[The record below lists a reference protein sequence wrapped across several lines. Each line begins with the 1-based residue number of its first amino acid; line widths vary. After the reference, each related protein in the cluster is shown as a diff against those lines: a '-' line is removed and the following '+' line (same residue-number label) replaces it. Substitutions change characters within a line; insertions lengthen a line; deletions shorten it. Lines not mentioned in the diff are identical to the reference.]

1 MKILVADD
9 HPVVRL
15 GVVHILTKALK
26 GAAVEEVSNARQ
38 LLQQLRKGPW
48 DLLLLD
54 LSLPGRNG
62 LDALKDIKDQYP
74 KLPVLVLSMHSESE
88 FGVRALRAGAWG
100 YLTKE
105 ILPEQLIKAVNKVLN
120 GGIYVSESLAE
131 KLATGLRCD
140 IDLLPHETL
149 TDREYEVMRLIASGV
164 STGDIA
170 KKLLLSVK
178 TISTFRARI
187 LQKMALKNSAEIIR
201 YGVRNNLVD

>member
-15 GVVHILTKALK
+15 GVVHILTQALK
-26 GAAVEEVSNARQ
+26 GAVVEEASNARQ
-38 LLQQLRKGPW
+38 LLQQLGKGSW

-54 LSLPGRNG
+54 LTLPGRNG
-62 LDALKDIKDQYP
+62 LDALKDIKDRYP
-74 KLPVLVLSMHSESE
+74 KLAVLVLSIHSESE
-88 FGVRALRAGAWG
+88 FGVRALKAGAWG

-105 ILPEQLIKAVNKVLN
+105 TLPEQLIKAVNKVLH

-131 KLATGLRCD
+131 KMATGLRRNS
-140 IDLLPHETL
+140 DLLPHESL
-149 TDREYEVMRLIASGV
+149 TDREYEVMRLIAAGL

-178 TISTFRARI
+178 TISTFRARV
-187 LQKMALKNSAEIIR
+187 LQQMAFKNNAEIIR

>member
-26 GAAVEEVSNARQ
+26 GAVVEEVSNAREM
-38 LLQQLRKGPW
+38 LQQLGKVSW

-54 LSLPGRNG
+54 LTLPGRNG
-62 LDALKDIKDQYP
+62 LDALKDIKHRYP
-74 KLPVLVLSMHSESE
+74 KLPVLVLSIHSESE
-88 FGVRALRAGAWG
+88 FGVRALKAGAWG

-105 ILPEQLIKAVNKVLN
+105 TLPEQLIKAVNKVLH

-131 KLATGLRCD
+131 KMATGLRRNT
-140 IDLLPHETL
+140 DLLPHESL
-149 TDREYEVMRLIASGV
+149 TDREYEVMRLIATGL

-170 KKLLLSVK
+170 KKLLLSAK

-187 LQKMALKNSAEIIR
+187 FQKTALKNTAEIIR
-201 YGVRNNLVD
+201 YGLRNNLVD

>member
-9 HPVVRL
+9 HPVVRF
-15 GVVHILTKALK
+15 GVVQILTKALK
-26 GAAVEEVSNARQ
+26 GVAVEEVSNARQ

-54 LSLPGRNG
+54 LTLPGRNG
-62 LDALKDIKDQYP
+62 LDALKDIKDRYP

-105 ILPEQLIKAVNKVLN
+105 ILPEQLIKAVNKVLH

-131 KLATGLRCD
+131 KLATGLSRNS
-140 IDLLPHETL
+140 DLLPHESL
-149 TDREYEVMRLIASGV
+149 TDREYEVMRLIAAGV

-178 TISTFRARI
+178 TISTFRARV
-187 LQKMALKNSAEIIR
+187 LQKMALKNNAEIIR
-201 YGVRNNLVD
+201 YAVRNNLVD